1 MKPYDIILFDLD
13 GTLTDPKTGI
23 TKSIQYALEKLGIK
37 EENQNKLEAFI
48 GPPLLESFKKYYSF
62 GDSKARQAVDYYREY
77 FSNKGIFENNVYRGI
92 PELLKHLYDKKKRL
106 ILATSKPTI
115 YSKRILKHFALHK
128 YFYFVVGSNLDL
140 TLTSKTE
147 IIRNILLKL
156 KDYRK
161 NQVVMIGDRKED
173 VIGAQQNSLDSIAV
187 TYGYGSTEELKK
199 VNPTYIIHS
208 VEELK
213 LLIHS

>member
-1 MKPYDIILFDLD
+1 MKTYDIILFDLD
-13 GTLTDPKTGI
+13 GTLTDPKAGI
-23 TKSIQYALEKLGIK
+23 TKSIQYALAKLGII
-37 EENQNKLEAFI
+37 EENQNKLEPFI
-48 GPPLLESFKKYYSF
+48 GPPLLESFKKFYSF

-92 PELLKHLYDKKKRL
+92 PELLKQLYDKKKRL

-115 YSKRILKHFALHK
+115 YSERILKYFDLYK
-128 YFYFVVGSNLDL
+128 YFYFIFGSNLDL

-147 IIRNILLKL
+147 IIKNVLLKL
-156 KDYRK
+156 MDYQK
-161 NQVVMIGDRKED
+161 NQVIMIGDRKED
-173 VIGAQQNSLDSIAV
+173 VIGAQQNGLDSIAV
-187 TYGYGSTEELKK
+187 TYGYGSNEELKK

-213 LLIHS
+213 LLMYS